1 MPDAEQIL
9 KDGDLA
15 GALDVLKQEV
25 AAKPGDARLRWFLY
39 QLFSFAGDWKRASD
53 QLQVAAKLDKE
64 YHSLALIFNRVIAA
78 ERLRPEILSG
88 QRTPLF
94 LGEPE
99 SWVAGLL
106 EANRLLADGERAASA
121 KLRESTFAEMSV
133 VTGHINGEAFEWIAD
148 QDTRFGAQLECFL
161 HGKYYWVPFS
171 QIKAL
176 LIESTPKSHT
186 DVLYPKAKLMLAN
199 EGTVDV
205 LLFARYPMASV
216 PAEPALAL
224 NRLTVWDDPDDYT
237 VCGSGQRVFCT
248 DAGEYPLLELRTLKL
263 S

>member
-1 MPDAEQIL
+1 MPDAEHIL
-9 KDGDLA
+9 KEGDLT
-15 GALDVLKQEV
+15 GALDALKQEV
-25 AAKPGDARLRWFLY
+25 AANPGDARLRWFLF
-39 QLFSFAGDWKRASD
+39 QLFCFAADWKRASD
-53 QLQVAAKLDKE
+53 QLQVAARLDKE

-99 SWVAGLL
+99 AWVAGVL
-106 EANRLLADGERAASA
+106 EANRLLAAGERAASA
-121 KLRESTFAEMSV
+121 ELRESTFGEMSAV
-133 VTGHINGEAFEWIAD
+133 AGQINGEAFEWIAD
-148 QDTRFGAQLECFL
+148 QDTRFGALLECFL

-176 LIESTPKSHT
+176 LIETTPKSHT

-205 LLFARYPMASV
+205 LLFARYPMACAPTDS
-216 PAEPALAL
+216 ALAL
-224 NRLTVWDDPDDYT
+224 NRLTVWEDPDDYT
-237 VCGSGQRVFCT
+237 VCGNGQRVFCT
-248 DAGEYPLLELRTLKL
+248 DAGEYPLLELRTLEL